1 MLSNIRNKS
10 KGWIAYLIIG
20 LITIPFALFGIQSYI
35 GSSSNSIIAS
45 VDGEEILLTT
55 YYTKLNLEQR
65 NLQQQYGSNYS
76 TEIDTALRQMLIEG
90 MIQEKLLEHYANSLE
105 LVTLDEEV
113 RAFILS
119 NELFQV
125 GGVFSEER
133 YNQLLRL
140 NSYTPLSYEE
150 SQGKLMKQEQLKL
163 NLVHS
168 AFLTSQQVEKLKTLA
183 GQQRYASF
191 IVISTEKYKDQVSV
205 TQDQVIEYF
214 DTNQSSFVEPPK
226 IKVNYIELSLE
237 DIQEQEVAD
246 EETLRGL
253 YEDDKELF
261 TNLEQRSA
269 QHILVE
275 EKGLAESL
283 LVEIQQGADFSELA
297 RIHSI
302 DASTK
307 DSGGDL
313 GYFERDIMVP
323 EFDKVVFEMGIGELS
338 EVVETDYGFHIIKL
352 TEVQPEN
359 IKSFEESREQ
369 LVSLHQKKAAQQKL
383 YSLQEELGNLA
394 YEDPID
400 LVAEQLDLEL
410 ETSDYFSRNSTEYEE
425 QFVAAAYSDLV
436 LNEGEN
442 SDVIELGQ
450 DRFVVLNLAEQI
462 PERQKTLDEVQTQI
476 TDILKTIEA
485 KKIIDD
491 LAANISSSLS
501 NSENAK
507 AEALIAENELEW
519 SEPNWISRN
528 SELPLNMTSMIF
540 KMTKPITGESGYSS
554 NSLNENISIVIDLK
568 DVRVSEEI
576 VDESSIADGY
586 LNEQLNELFI
596 NLIKELKDSAEIKV
610 YSELL

>member
-1 MLSNIRNKS
+1 MLGKIRNKS
-10 KGWIAYLIIG
+10 KGWIAYLIVG

-45 VDGEEILLTT
+45 VDGEEIALAT
-55 YYTKLNLEQR
+55 YYKRLNLEQR
-65 NLQQQYGSNYS
+65 NLQQQLGSNYS
-76 TEIDTALRQMLIEG
+76 SEVDATLRQMMIDG
-90 MIQEKLLEHYANSLE
+90 MIQEKLLENYANSLK

-113 RAFILS
+113 RAIILS
-119 NELFQV
+119 NELFQMD
-125 GGVFSEER
+125 GVFSEER
-133 YNQLLRL
+133 YSQLLRL
-140 NSYTPLSYEE
+140 NNYTPLSYEQ
-150 SQGKLMKQEQLKL
+150 SQLELMKQDQIKR
-163 NLVHS
+163 NLTHS
-168 AFLTSQQVEKLKTLA
+168 AFLTSQQIERFKALA

-191 IVISTEKYKDQVSV
+191 IVLSTEIYQDQVSV
-205 TQDQVIEYF
+205 TQEQVIEYF
-214 DTNQSSFVEPPK
+214 DTNQSSFVELPK
-226 IKVNYIELSLE
+226 IKVNYVELSLD
-237 DIQEQEVAD
+237 DIEEQEVAD
-246 EETLRGL
+246 DETLRSL
-253 YEDDKELF
+253 YDEDKELF
-261 TNLEQRSA
+261 TNPEQRSA

-275 EKGLAESL
+275 ERELAESL
-283 LVEIQQGADFSELA
+283 LEEIQQGADFSELA

-302 DASTK
+302 DTSTK

-338 EVVETDYGFHIIKL
+338 KVVETDFGFHIIKL
-352 TEVQPEN
+352 TEIQPEN

-394 YEDPID
+394 YEDPLD
-400 LVAEQLDLEL
+400 FVAEQLDLEL
-410 ETSDYFSRNSTEYEE
+410 KTSDYFSRTSEEYEE
-425 QFVAAAYSDLV
+425 QFVATAYSDLV

-442 SDVIELGQ
+442 SDVIELDQG
-450 DRFVVLNLAEQI
+450 RFIVMNLADQM

-476 TDILKTIEA
+476 ADILKRIEA

-491 LAANISSSLS
+491 LAANISSSFS
-501 NSENAK
+501 NGDNTK
-507 AEALIAENELEW
+507 AEALIAENEIEW

-540 KMTKPITGESGYSS
+540 KMTKPITGESAYSS
-554 NSLNENISIVIDLK
+554 NSLNENFSIVIDLK
-568 DVRVSEEI
+568 DVKVSEEI
-576 VDESSIADGY
+576 VDESISDGY
-586 LNEQLNELFI
+586 LNEELNELFI

>member
-20 LITIPFALFGIQSYI
+20 LITIPFALFGIQSYL
-35 GSSSNSIIAS
+35 GGSSNSIIAS

-76 TEIDTALRQMLIEG
+76 AEIDTALRQMLIDG
-90 MIQEKLLEHYANSLE
+90 MIQEKLLDNYANSLE

-113 RAFILS
+113 RAFILAI
-119 NELFQV
+119 ELFQV
-125 GGVFSEER
+125 EGVFSEER

-150 SQGKLMKQEQLKL
+150 SQAKLMKQEQLKR

-168 AFLTSQQVEKLKTLA
+168 AFLTSQQVEKIKALA

-191 IVISTEKYKDQVSV
+191 IVLSTEKYMDQVSV

-214 DTNQSSFVEPPK
+214 DTNQSSFVELPK
-226 IKVNYIELSLE
+226 IKVNYIELSLD
-237 DIQEQEVAD
+237 DIKEQEAAD
-246 EETLRGL
+246 EETLRSF
-253 YEDDKELF
+253 YDDNKEIF
-261 TNLEQRSA
+261 TNPEQRSA

-275 EKGLAESL
+275 ERELAESL
-283 LVEIQQGADFSELA
+283 LEEIQQGADFSELA

-323 EFDKVVFEMGIGELS
+323 EFDKVVFEMDIGELS
-338 EVVETDYGFHIIKL
+338 KVVETDYGFHIIKL
-352 TEVQPEN
+352 TEVQLEN

-369 LVSLHQKKAAQQKL
+369 LASLHQKKAAQKKL

-394 YEDPID
+394 YEDPLD

-410 ETSDYFSRNSTEYEE
+410 KASDYFSRTSEEYEE
-425 QFVAAAYSDLV
+425 QFVSAAYSDLV

-476 TDILKTIEA
+476 TDILKTMEA

-491 LAANISSSLS
+491 LAANISSALS
-501 NSENAK
+501 DGENTK

-519 SEPNWISRN
+519 SESNWISRN
-528 SELPLNMTSMIF
+528 SGLPLNMTSMIF
-540 KMTKPITGESGYSS
+540 KMAKPSTGESVYSS
-554 NSLNENISIVIDLK
+554 NSLNENISIVFDLK

-576 VDESSIADGY
+576 VDERITDGY

-596 NLIKELKDSAEIKV
+596 NLIKELKEAAEIKV

>member
-1 MLSNIRNKS
+1 MLGKIRNKS
-10 KGWIAYLIIG
+10 KGWIAYLIVG

-45 VDGEEILLTT
+45 VDGEEIALAT
-55 YYTKLNLEQR
+55 YYKRLNLEQR
-65 NLQQQYGSNYS
+65 NLQQQLGSNYS
-76 TEIDTALRQMLIEG
+76 SEVDATLRQMMIDG
-90 MIQEKLLEHYANSLE
+90 MIQEKLLENYANSLK

-113 RAFILS
+113 RAIILS

-125 GGVFSEER
+125 DGVFSEER
-133 YNQLLRL
+133 YSQLLRL
-140 NSYTPLSYEE
+140 NNYTPLSYEQ
-150 SQGKLMKQEQLKL
+150 SQVELMKQDQIKR
-163 NLVHS
+163 NLTHS
-168 AFLTSQQVEKLKTLA
+168 AFLTSQQIERFKALA

-191 IVISTEKYKDQVSV
+191 IVLSTEKYQDQISV
-205 TQDQVIEYF
+205 TQEQVIEYF
-214 DTNQSSFVEPPK
+214 DTNQSSFVELPK
-226 IKVNYIELSLE
+226 IKVNYVELSLD
-237 DIQEQEVAD
+237 DIEEQEVAD
-246 EETLRGL
+246 DETLRSL
-253 YEDDKELF
+253 YDEDKELF
-261 TNLEQRSA
+261 TNPEQRSA

-275 EKGLAESL
+275 ERELAESL
-283 LVEIQQGADFSELA
+283 LEEIQQGADFSELA

-302 DASTK
+302 DTSTK

-338 EVVETDYGFHIIKL
+338 KVVETDFGFHIIKL
-352 TEVQPEN
+352 TEIQPEN

-394 YEDPID
+394 YEDPLD
-400 LVAEQLDLEL
+400 FVAEQLDLEL
-410 ETSDYFSRNSTEYEE
+410 KTSDYFSRTSEEYEE
-425 QFVAAAYSDLV
+425 QFVATAYSDLV

-442 SDVIELGQ
+442 SDVIELDQG
-450 DRFVVLNLAEQI
+450 RFIVMNLADQI

-476 TDILKTIEA
+476 ADILKTIEA

-501 NSENAK
+501 NSDNNK

-540 KMTKPITGESGYSS
+540 KMTKPITGESVYSS
-554 NSLNENISIVIDLK
+554 NSLNENFSIVIDLK

-576 VDESSIADGY
+576 VDESISDGY
-586 LNEQLNELFI
+586 LNEELNELFI

>member
-35 GSSSNSIIAS
+35 GGSSNSIIAS

-76 TEIDTALRQMLIEG
+76 AEIDTALRQMLIDG
-90 MIQEKLLEHYANSLE
+90 MIQEKLLDNYANSLE

-113 RAFILS
+113 RAFILA

-125 GGVFSEER
+125 EGVFSEER

-150 SQGKLMKQEQLKL
+150 SQAKLMKQEQLKR

-168 AFLTSQQVEKLKTLA
+168 AFLTSQQVEKIKALA

-191 IVISTEKYKDQVSV
+191 IVLSTEKYMDQVSV

-214 DTNQSSFVEPPK
+214 DTNQSSFVELPK
-226 IKVNYIELSLE
+226 IKVNYIELSLD
-237 DIQEQEVAD
+237 DIKEQEVAD
-246 EETLRGL
+246 EETLRSL
-253 YEDDKELF
+253 YDDDKEIF
-261 TNLEQRSA
+261 TNPEQRSA

-275 EKGLAESL
+275 ERELAESL
-283 LVEIQQGADFSELA
+283 LEEIQQGADFSELA

-302 DASTK
+302 DTSTK

-323 EFDKVVFEMGIGELS
+323 EFDKVVFEMDIGELS

-369 LVSLHQKKAAQQKL
+369 LASLHQKKAAQKKL

-394 YEDPID
+394 YEDPLD
-400 LVAEQLDLEL
+400 LVAEHLDLEL
-410 ETSDYFSRNSTEYEE
+410 EASDYFSRTSEEYEE
-425 QFVAAAYSDLV
+425 QFVSAAYSDLV

-476 TDILKTIEA
+476 TDILKTMEA

-491 LAANISSSLS
+491 LAANISSALS
-501 NSENAK
+501 NSENTK

-519 SEPNWISRN
+519 SEPNWISR
-528 SELPLNMTSMIF
+528 SSGLPLNMTSMIF
-540 KMTKPITGESGYSS
+540 KMAKPSTGESVYSS
-554 NSLNENISIVIDLK
+554 NSLNENISIVFDLK

-576 VDESSIADGY
+576 VDERITDGY

-596 NLIKELKDSAEIKV
+596 NLIKELKESAEIKV

>member
-1 MLSNIRNKS
+1 MLSRIRNKS

-35 GSSSNSIIAS
+35 GGSSNSIIAS

-55 YYTKLNLEQR
+55 YYQELNLQQR
-65 NLQQQYGSNYS
+65 NLQQQLGSNYS
-76 TEIDTALRQMLIEG
+76 SEIDTALRQTLLDS
-90 MIQEKLLEHYANSLE
+90 MIQEKLLENYANSLE

-119 NELFQV
+119 NEVFQV
-125 GGVFSEER
+125 EGIFSEER

-140 NSYTPLSYEE
+140 NNYNHLSYEE
-150 SQGKLMKQEQLKL
+150 SQAKLMKQEQLKR

-168 AFLTSQQVEKLKTLA
+168 AFLTSQQVEKIKALA

-191 IVISTEKYKDQVSV
+191 IVLSTEKYMDQVSV

-214 DTNQSSFVEPPK
+214 DTNQSSFVELPK
-226 IKVNYIELSLE
+226 IKVNYIELSLD
-237 DIQEQEVAD
+237 DIKEQEVAD
-246 EETLRGL
+246 EETLRSL
-253 YEDDKELF
+253 YDDDKEIF
-261 TNLEQRSA
+261 TKPEQRSA
-269 QHILVE
+269 KHILVE
-275 EKGLAESL
+275 ERELAESL
-283 LVEIQQGADFSELA
+283 LEEIQQGADFSELA

-369 LVSLHQKKAAQQKL
+369 LVSLHRKKAAQQKL

-410 ETSDYFSRNSTEYEE
+410 ETSDYFSRTSTEYEE
-425 QFVAAAYSDLV
+425 QFIAAAYSDLV

-442 SDVIELGQ
+442 SDVIELDQ

-476 TDILKTIEA
+476 TDTLKTIEA
-485 KKIIDD
+485 KKIIDN

-540 KMTKPITGESGYSS
+540 KMAKPNAGESGYSS

>member
-1 MLSNIRNKS
+1 MLGKIRNKS
-10 KGWIAYLIIG
+10 KGWIAYLIVG

-35 GSSSNSIIAS
+35 GSSSDSIIAS
-45 VDGEEILLTT
+45 VDGEEIALAT
-55 YYTKLNLEQR
+55 YYKRLNLEQR
-65 NLQQQYGSNYS
+65 NLQQQLGSNYS
-76 TEIDTALRQMLIEG
+76 SEVDATLRQMMIDG
-90 MIQEKLLEHYANSLE
+90 MIQEKLLENYANSLK

-113 RAFILS
+113 RAIILS

-125 GGVFSEER
+125 DGVFSEER
-133 YNQLLRL
+133 YSQLLRL
-140 NSYTPLSYEE
+140 NNYTPLSYEQ
-150 SQGKLMKQEQLKL
+150 SQVELMKQDQIKR
-163 NLVHS
+163 NLTHS
-168 AFLTSQQVEKLKTLA
+168 AFLTSQQIERFKALA

-191 IVISTEKYKDQVSV
+191 IVLSTEKYQDQISV
-205 TQDQVIEYF
+205 TQEQVIEYF
-214 DTNQSSFVEPPK
+214 DTNQSSFVELPK
-226 IKVNYIELSLE
+226 IKVNYVELSLD
-237 DIQEQEVAD
+237 DIEEQEVAD
-246 EETLRGL
+246 DETLRSL
-253 YEDDKELF
+253 YDEDKELF
-261 TNLEQRSA
+261 TNPEQRSA

-275 EKGLAESL
+275 ERELAESL
-283 LVEIQQGADFSELA
+283 LEEIQQGADFSELA

-302 DASTK
+302 DTSTK

-323 EFDKVVFEMGIGELS
+323 EFDKVVFKMGIGELS
-338 EVVETDYGFHIIKL
+338 KVVETDFGFHIIKL
-352 TEVQPEN
+352 TEIQPEN

-394 YEDPID
+394 YEDPLD
-400 LVAEQLDLEL
+400 FVAEQLDLEL
-410 ETSDYFSRNSTEYEE
+410 KTSDYFSRTSEEYEE
-425 QFVAAAYSDLV
+425 QFVATAYSDLV

-442 SDVIELGQ
+442 SDVIELAQ
-450 DRFVVLNLAEQI
+450 DRFIVMNLADQI

-501 NSENAK
+501 NSDNNK

-540 KMTKPITGESGYSS
+540 KMTKPITGESVYSS
-554 NSLNENISIVIDLK
+554 NSLNENFSIVIDLK

-576 VDESSIADGY
+576 VDESISDGY
-586 LNEQLNELFI
+586 LNEELNELFI
-596 NLIKELKDSAEIKV
+596 NLIKELKNSAEIKV

>member
-1 MLSNIRNKS
+1 MLSKIRNKS

-20 LITIPFALFGIQSYI
+20 LITIPFAFFGIQQYI
-35 GSSSNSIIAS
+35 GNSSNSIIAS

-55 YYTKLNLEQR
+55 YYKRLNLEQR
-65 NLQQQYGSNYS
+65 NLQQQFGSNYS
-76 TEIDTALRQMLIEG
+76 SEVDASLRQMLIDG
-90 MIQEKLLEHYANSLE
+90 MIQEKLLENYADSIE

-113 RAFILS
+113 RALIQS

-125 GGVFSEER
+125 EGVFSEER

-140 NSYTPLSYEE
+140 NNHTPLSYEIA
-150 SQGKLMKQEQLKL
+150 QAGLMKQDQLKR

-168 AFLTSQQVEKLKTLA
+168 AFLTSQQIKKLKALA

-191 IVISTEKYKDQVSV
+191 IVLNTEKYKDQMSV
-205 TQDQVIEYF
+205 TQDQVTEYF

-226 IKVNYIELSLE
+226 IKVKYVELSLD
-237 DIQEQEVAD
+237 DIEEQEESD
-246 EETLRGL
+246 KETLRNL
-253 YEDDKELF
+253 YDEDKELF
-261 TNLEQRSA
+261 TNPEQRSA
-269 QHILVE
+269 QHILVDAKE
-275 EKGLAESL
+275 LAESL
-283 LVEIQQGADFSELA
+283 LEEIQQGADFSELA

-302 DASTK
+302 DTSTK
-307 DSGGDL
+307 DSGGNL

-323 EFDKVVFEMGIGELS
+323 EFDKAVFEMSVGELS
-338 EVVETDYGFHIIKL
+338 EVVETDYGYHIIRL
-352 TEVQPEN
+352 TEIQPEN

-369 LVSLHQKKAAQQKL
+369 LASLHQKKAAQQKL

-394 YEDPID
+394 YEDPLD

-410 ETSDYFSRNSTEYEE
+410 ETSEYFSRTSKEYEDK
-425 QFVAAAYSDLV
+425 FVVAAYSDLV

-450 DRFVVLNLAEQI
+450 DRFVVLNLADQI
-462 PERQKTLDEVQTQI
+462 PERQKTLDEVKIQI
-476 TDILKTIEA
+476 TDILKTIGA
-485 KKIIDD
+485 KKLIDD
-491 LAANISSSLS
+491 LATKISASLS
-501 NSENAK
+501 NGENSK
-507 AEALIAENELEW
+507 TEALIAENELEW

-540 KMTKPITGESGYSS
+540 KMTKPSPGESAYSS
-554 NSLNENISIVIDLK
+554 NSLNDNITIVIGLK

-576 VDESSIADGY
+576 VDESIADGY
-586 LNEQLNELFI
+586 LNEELNELFI

>member
-1 MLSNIRNKS
+1 MLSSIRNKS

-20 LITIPFALFGIQSYI
+20 LITIPFALFGIQSYL
-35 GSSSNSIIAS
+35 GGSSNSIIAS

-55 YYTKLNLEQR
+55 YYRKLNLEQR

-76 TEIDTALRQMLIEG
+76 AEIDTALRQMLIEG
-90 MIQEKLLEHYANSLE
+90 MIQEKLLDNYANSLE

-113 RAFILS
+113 RAFILA

-125 GGVFSEER
+125 EGIFSEER

-150 SQGKLMKQEQLKL
+150 SQAKLMKQEQLKR

-168 AFLTSQQVEKLKTLA
+168 AFLTSQQVEKIKALA
-183 GQQRYASF
+183 GQQRYTSF
-191 IVISTEKYKDQVSV
+191 IVLSTEKYMDQVSV
-205 TQDQVIEYF
+205 TQNQVIEYF
-214 DTNQSSFVEPPK
+214 DTNQSSFVELPK
-226 IKVNYIELSLE
+226 IKVNYIELSLD
-237 DIQEQEVAD
+237 DIKEQEVAD
-246 EETLRGL
+246 EETLRSL
-253 YEDDKELF
+253 YDDDKEIF
-261 TNLEQRSA
+261 TNPEQRSA

-275 EKGLAESL
+275 ERELAESL
-283 LVEIQQGADFSELA
+283 LEEIQQGADFSELA

-302 DASTK
+302 DTSTK

-323 EFDKVVFEMGIGELS
+323 EFDKVVFEMDIGELS
-338 EVVETDYGFHIIKL
+338 KVVETDYGFHIIKL
-352 TEVQPEN
+352 TEVQLEN

-369 LVSLHQKKAAQQKL
+369 LASLHQKKAAQKKL

-394 YEDPID
+394 YEDPLD
-400 LVAEQLDLEL
+400 LVAEHLDLEL
-410 ETSDYFSRNSTEYEE
+410 EASDYFSRTSEEYEE
-425 QFVAAAYSDLV
+425 QFVSAAYSDLV

-491 LAANISSSLS
+491 LAADISSALS
-501 NSENAK
+501 NSENTK

-519 SEPNWISRN
+519 SEPNWISR
-528 SELPLNMTSMIF
+528 SSGLPLNMTSMIF
-540 KMTKPITGESGYSS
+540 KMAKPSTGESVYSS
-554 NSLNENISIVIDLK
+554 NSLNENISIVFDLK

-576 VDESSIADGY
+576 VDERITDGY

-596 NLIKELKDSAEIKV
+596 NLIKELKESAEIKV

>member
-1 MLSNIRNKS
+1 MLGKIRNKS
-10 KGWIAYLIIG
+10 KGWIAYLIVG

-45 VDGEEILLTT
+45 VDGEEIALAT
-55 YYTKLNLEQR
+55 YYKRLNLEQR
-65 NLQQQYGSNYS
+65 NLQQQLGSNYS
-76 TEIDTALRQMLIEG
+76 SEVDATLRQMMIDG
-90 MIQEKLLEHYANSLE
+90 MIQEKLLENYANSLK

-113 RAFILS
+113 RAIIQS

-125 GGVFSEER
+125 DGVFSEER
-133 YNQLLRL
+133 YSQLLRL
-140 NSYTPLSYEE
+140 NNYTPLSYEQ
-150 SQGKLMKQEQLKL
+150 SQVELMKQDQIKR
-163 NLVHS
+163 NLTHS
-168 AFLTSQQVEKLKTLA
+168 AFLTSQQIERFKALA

-191 IVISTEKYKDQVSV
+191 IVLSTEKYQDQISV
-205 TQDQVIEYF
+205 TQEQVIEYF
-214 DTNQSSFVEPPK
+214 DTNQSSFVELPK
-226 IKVNYIELSLE
+226 IKVNYVELSLD
-237 DIQEQEVAD
+237 DIEEQEAAD
-246 EETLRGL
+246 YETLRSL
-253 YEDDKELF
+253 YDEDKELF
-261 TNLEQRSA
+261 TNPEQRSA

-275 EKGLAESL
+275 ERELAESL

-302 DASTK
+302 DTSTK

-323 EFDKVVFEMGIGELS
+323 EFDKVVFKMGIGELS
-338 EVVETDYGFHIIKL
+338 KVVETDFGFHIIKL
-352 TEVQPEN
+352 TEIQPEN

-394 YEDPID
+394 YEDPLD
-400 LVAEQLDLEL
+400 FVAEQLDLDL
-410 ETSDYFSRNSTEYEE
+410 ETSDYFSRTSEEYEE
-425 QFVAAAYSDLV
+425 QFVATAYSDLV

-442 SDVIELGQ
+442 SDVIELDQG
-450 DRFVVLNLAEQI
+450 RFIVMNLADQI

-476 TDILKTIEA
+476 ADILKTIEA

-491 LAANISSSLS
+491 LADNISSSLS
-501 NSENAK
+501 NSDNNK

-540 KMTKPITGESGYSS
+540 KMTKPITGESVYSS
-554 NSLNENISIVIDLK
+554 NSLNENFSIVIDLK

-576 VDESSIADGY
+576 VDESISDGY
-586 LNEQLNELFI
+586 LNEELNELFI

>member
-1 MLSNIRNKS
+1 MLGKIRNKS
-10 KGWIAYLIIG
+10 KGWIAYLIVG

-45 VDGEEILLTT
+45 VDGEEIALAT
-55 YYTKLNLEQR
+55 YYKRLNLEQR
-65 NLQQQYGSNYS
+65 NLQQQLGSNYS
-76 TEIDTALRQMLIEG
+76 SEVDATLRQMMIDG
-90 MIQEKLLEHYANSLE
+90 MIQEKLLENYANSLK

-113 RAFILS
+113 RAIILS
-119 NELFQV
+119 NELFQMD
-125 GGVFSEER
+125 GVFSEER
-133 YNQLLRL
+133 YSQLLRL
-140 NSYTPLSYEE
+140 NNYTPLSYEQ
-150 SQGKLMKQEQLKL
+150 SQLELMKQDQIKR
-163 NLVHS
+163 NLTHS
-168 AFLTSQQVEKLKTLA
+168 AFLTSQQIERFKALA

-191 IVISTEKYKDQVSV
+191 IVLSTEKYQDQISV
-205 TQDQVIEYF
+205 TQEQVIEYF
-214 DTNQSSFVEPPK
+214 DTNQSSFVELPK
-226 IKVNYIELSLE
+226 IKVNYVELSLD
-237 DIQEQEVAD
+237 DIEEQEAAD
-246 EETLRGL
+246 DETLRSL
-253 YEDDKELF
+253 YDEDKELF
-261 TNLEQRSA
+261 TNPEQRSA

-275 EKGLAESL
+275 ERELAESL
-283 LVEIQQGADFSELA
+283 LEEIQQGADFSELA

-302 DASTK
+302 DTSTK

-323 EFDKVVFEMGIGELS
+323 EFDKVVFKMGIGELS
-338 EVVETDYGFHIIKL
+338 KVVETDFGFHIIKL
-352 TEVQPEN
+352 TEIQPEN

-394 YEDPID
+394 YEDPLD
-400 LVAEQLDLEL
+400 FVAEQLDLEL
-410 ETSDYFSRNSTEYEE
+410 KTSDYFSRTSEEYEE
-425 QFVAAAYSDLV
+425 QFVATAYSDLV

-442 SDVIELGQ
+442 SDVIELDQG
-450 DRFVVLNLAEQI
+450 RFIVMNLADQI

-476 TDILKTIEA
+476 ADILKTIEA

-501 NSENAK
+501 NSDNNK

-540 KMTKPITGESGYSS
+540 KMTKPITGESVYSS
-554 NSLNENISIVIDLK
+554 NSLNENFSIVIDLK

-576 VDESSIADGY
+576 VDESISDGY
-586 LNEQLNELFI
+586 LNEELNELFI

>member
-1 MLSNIRNKS
+1 M
-10 KGWIAYLIIG
+10 
-20 LITIPFALFGIQSYI
+20 
-35 GSSSNSIIAS
+35 
-45 VDGEEILLTT
+45 
-55 YYTKLNLEQR
+55 
-65 NLQQQYGSNYS
+65 
-76 TEIDTALRQMLIEG
+76 IDG
-90 MIQEKLLEHYANSLE
+90 MIQEKLLENYANSLK

-113 RAFILS
+113 RAIIQS

-125 GGVFSEER
+125 DGVFSEER
-133 YNQLLRL
+133 YSQLLRL
-140 NSYTPLSYEE
+140 NNYTPLSYEQ
-150 SQGKLMKQEQLKL
+150 SQVELMKQDQIKR
-163 NLVHS
+163 NLTHS
-168 AFLTSQQVEKLKTLA
+168 AFLTSQQIERFKALA

-191 IVISTEKYKDQVSV
+191 IVLSTEKYQDQISV
-205 TQDQVIEYF
+205 TQEQVIEYF
-214 DTNQSSFVEPPK
+214 DTNQSSFVELPK
-226 IKVNYIELSLE
+226 IKVNYVELSLD
-237 DIQEQEVAD
+237 DIEEQEAAD
-246 EETLRGL
+246 YETLRSL
-253 YEDDKELF
+253 YDEDKELF
-261 TNLEQRSA
+261 TNPEQRSA

-275 EKGLAESL
+275 ERELAESL

-302 DASTK
+302 DTSTK

-323 EFDKVVFEMGIGELS
+323 EFDKVVFKMGIGELS
-338 EVVETDYGFHIIKL
+338 KVVETDFGFHIIKL
-352 TEVQPEN
+352 TEIQPEN

-394 YEDPID
+394 YEDPLD
-400 LVAEQLDLEL
+400 FVAEQLDLEL
-410 ETSDYFSRNSTEYEE
+410 KTSDYFSRTSEEYEE
-425 QFVAAAYSDLV
+425 QFVATAYSDLV

-442 SDVIELGQ
+442 SDVIELDQG
-450 DRFVVLNLAEQI
+450 RFIVMNLADQI

-476 TDILKTIEA
+476 ADILKTIEA

-491 LAANISSSLS
+491 LADNISSSLS
-501 NSENAK
+501 NSDNNK

-540 KMTKPITGESGYSS
+540 KMTKPITGESVYSS
-554 NSLNENISIVIDLK
+554 NSLNENFSIVIDLK

-576 VDESSIADGY
+576 VDESISDGY
-586 LNEQLNELFI
+586 LNEELNELFI

>member
-1 MLSNIRNKS
+1 MLGKIRNKS
-10 KGWIAYLIIG
+10 KGWIAYLIVG

-45 VDGEEILLTT
+45 VDGEEIALAT
-55 YYTKLNLEQR
+55 YYKRLNLEQR
-65 NLQQQYGSNYS
+65 NLQQQLGSNYS
-76 TEIDTALRQMLIEG
+76 SEVDATLRQMMIDG
-90 MIQEKLLEHYANSLE
+90 MIQEKLLENYANSLK

-113 RAFILS
+113 RAIILS

-125 GGVFSEER
+125 DGVFSEER
-133 YNQLLRL
+133 YSQLLRL
-140 NSYTPLSYEE
+140 NNYTPLSYEQ
-150 SQGKLMKQEQLKL
+150 SQVELMKQDQIKR
-163 NLVHS
+163 NLTHS
-168 AFLTSQQVEKLKTLA
+168 AFLTSQQIERFKALA

-191 IVISTEKYKDQVSV
+191 IVLSTEKYQDQISV
-205 TQDQVIEYF
+205 TQEQVIEYF
-214 DTNQSSFVEPPK
+214 DTNQSSFVELPK
-226 IKVNYIELSLE
+226 IKVNYVELSLD
-237 DIQEQEVAD
+237 DIEEQEVAD
-246 EETLRGL
+246 DETLRSL
-253 YEDDKELF
+253 YDEDKELF
-261 TNLEQRSA
+261 TNPEQRSA

-275 EKGLAESL
+275 ERELAESL
-283 LVEIQQGADFSELA
+283 LEEIQQGADFSELA

-302 DASTK
+302 DTSTK

-323 EFDKVVFEMGIGELS
+323 EFDKVVFKMGIGELS
-338 EVVETDYGFHIIKL
+338 KVVETDFGFHIIKL
-352 TEVQPEN
+352 TEIQPEN

-394 YEDPID
+394 YEDPLD
-400 LVAEQLDLEL
+400 FVAEQLDLEL
-410 ETSDYFSRNSTEYEE
+410 ETSDYFSRTSEEYEE
-425 QFVAAAYSDLV
+425 QFVATAYSDLV

-442 SDVIELGQ
+442 SDVIELDQG
-450 DRFVVLNLAEQI
+450 RFIVMNLADQI

-476 TDILKTIEA
+476 ADILKTIEA

-501 NSENAK
+501 NSDNNK

-540 KMTKPITGESGYSS
+540 KMTKPITGESVYSS
-554 NSLNENISIVIDLK
+554 NSLNENFSIVIDLK
-568 DVRVSEEI
+568 DVKVSEEI
-576 VDESSIADGY
+576 VDESISDGY
-586 LNEQLNELFI
+586 LNEELNELFI

>member
-1 MLSNIRNKS
+1 MLGKIRNKS
-10 KGWIAYLIIG
+10 KGWIAYLIVG

-45 VDGEEILLTT
+45 VDGEEIALAT
-55 YYTKLNLEQR
+55 YYKRLNLEQR
-65 NLQQQYGSNYS
+65 NLQQQLGSNYS
-76 TEIDTALRQMLIEG
+76 SEVDATLRQMMIDG
-90 MIQEKLLEHYANSLE
+90 MIQEKLLENYANSLK

-113 RAFILS
+113 RAIIQS

-125 GGVFSEER
+125 DGVFSEER
-133 YNQLLRL
+133 YSQLLRL
-140 NSYTPLSYEE
+140 NNYTPLSYEQ
-150 SQGKLMKQEQLKL
+150 SQVELMKQDQIKR
-163 NLVHS
+163 NLTHS
-168 AFLTSQQVEKLKTLA
+168 AFLTSQQIERFKALA

-191 IVISTEKYKDQVSV
+191 IVLSTEKYQDQISV
-205 TQDQVIEYF
+205 TQEQVIEYF
-214 DTNQSSFVEPPK
+214 DTNQSSFVELPK
-226 IKVNYIELSLE
+226 IKVNYVELSLD
-237 DIQEQEVAD
+237 DIEEQEAAD
-246 EETLRGL
+246 YETLRSL
-253 YEDDKELF
+253 YDEDKELF
-261 TNLEQRSA
+261 TNPEQRSA

-275 EKGLAESL
+275 ERELAESL
-283 LVEIQQGADFSELA
+283 LEEIQQGADFSELA

-302 DASTK
+302 DTSTK

-323 EFDKVVFEMGIGELS
+323 EFDKVVFKMGIGELS
-338 EVVETDYGFHIIKL
+338 KVVETDFGFHIIKL
-352 TEVQPEN
+352 TEIQPEN

-394 YEDPID
+394 YEDPLD
-400 LVAEQLDLEL
+400 FVAEQLDLDL
-410 ETSDYFSRNSTEYEE
+410 KASDYFSRTSEEYEE
-425 QFVAAAYSDLV
+425 QFVATAYSDLV

-442 SDVIELGQ
+442 SDVIELDQG
-450 DRFVVLNLAEQI
+450 RFIVMNLADQI

-476 TDILKTIEA
+476 ADILKTIEA

-501 NSENAK
+501 NSDNNK

-540 KMTKPITGESGYSS
+540 KMTKPITGESVYSS
-554 NSLNENISIVIDLK
+554 NSLNENFSIVIDLK

-576 VDESSIADGY
+576 VDESISDGY
-586 LNEQLNELFI
+586 LNEELNELFI
-596 NLIKELKDSAEIKV
+596 NLIKELKNSAEIKV

>member
-1 MLSNIRNKS
+1 MLGKIRNKS
-10 KGWIAYLIIG
+10 KGWIAYLIVG

-45 VDGEEILLTT
+45 VDGEEIALAT
-55 YYTKLNLEQR
+55 YYKRLNLEQR
-65 NLQQQYGSNYS
+65 NLQQQLGSNYS
-76 TEIDTALRQMLIEG
+76 SEVDATLRQMMIDG
-90 MIQEKLLEHYANSLE
+90 MIQEKLLENYANSLK

-113 RAFILS
+113 RAIIQS

-125 GGVFSEER
+125 DGVFSEER
-133 YNQLLRL
+133 YSQLLRL
-140 NSYTPLSYEE
+140 NNYTPLSYEQ
-150 SQGKLMKQEQLKL
+150 SQVELMKQDQIKR
-163 NLVHS
+163 NLTHS
-168 AFLTSQQVEKLKTLA
+168 AFLTSQQIERFKALA

-191 IVISTEKYKDQVSV
+191 IVLSTEKYQDQISV
-205 TQDQVIEYF
+205 TQEQVIEYF
-214 DTNQSSFVEPPK
+214 DTNQSSFVELPK
-226 IKVNYIELSLE
+226 IKVNYVELSLD
-237 DIQEQEVAD
+237 DIEEQEAAD
-246 EETLRGL
+246 DETLRSL
-253 YEDDKELF
+253 YDEDKELF
-261 TNLEQRSA
+261 TNPEQRSA

-275 EKGLAESL
+275 ERELAESL

-302 DASTK
+302 DTSTK

-323 EFDKVVFEMGIGELS
+323 EFDKVVFKMGIGELS
-338 EVVETDYGFHIIKL
+338 KVVETDFGFHIIKL
-352 TEVQPEN
+352 TEIQLEN

-394 YEDPID
+394 YEDPLD
-400 LVAEQLDLEL
+400 FVAEQLDLEL
-410 ETSDYFSRNSTEYEE
+410 KTSDYFSRTSEEYEE
-425 QFVAAAYSDLV
+425 QFVATAYSDLV

-442 SDVIELGQ
+442 SDVIELDQ
-450 DRFVVLNLAEQI
+450 SRFIVMNLADQI

-476 TDILKTIEA
+476 ADILKTIEA

-501 NSENAK
+501 NSDNNK

-540 KMTKPITGESGYSS
+540 KMTKPITGESVYSS
-554 NSLNENISIVIDLK
+554 NSLNENFSIVIDLK

-576 VDESSIADGY
+576 VDESISDGY
-586 LNEQLNELFI
+586 LNEELNELFI

>member
-1 MLSNIRNKS
+1 MLSKIRNKS

-20 LITIPFALFGIQSYI
+20 LITIPFAFFGIQQYI
-35 GSSSNSIIAS
+35 GNSSNSIIAS

-55 YYTKLNLEQR
+55 YYKRLNLEQR
-65 NLQQQYGSNYS
+65 NLQQQFGSNYS
-76 TEIDTALRQMLIEG
+76 SEVDASLRQMLIDG
-90 MIQEKLLEHYANSLE
+90 MIQEKLLENYADSIE

-113 RAFILS
+113 RALIQS

-125 GGVFSEER
+125 EGVFSEER

-140 NSYTPLSYEE
+140 NNHTPLSYEIA
-150 SQGKLMKQEQLKL
+150 QAGLMKQDQLKR

-168 AFLTSQQVEKLKTLA
+168 AFLTSQQIKKLKALA

-191 IVISTEKYKDQVSV
+191 IVLNTEKYKDQMSV
-205 TQDQVIEYF
+205 TQDQVTEYF

-226 IKVNYIELSLE
+226 IKVKYVELSLD
-237 DIQEQEVAD
+237 DIEEQEESD
-246 EETLRGL
+246 KETLRNL
-253 YEDDKELF
+253 YDEDKELF
-261 TNLEQRSA
+261 TNPEQRSA
-269 QHILVE
+269 QHILVDAKE
-275 EKGLAESL
+275 LAESL
-283 LVEIQQGADFSELA
+283 LEEIQQGADFSELA

-302 DASTK
+302 DTSTK

-323 EFDKVVFEMGIGELS
+323 EFDKAVFEMSIGELS
-338 EVVETDYGFHIIKL
+338 EVVETDYGYHIIRL
-352 TEVQPEN
+352 TEIQPEN

-369 LVSLHQKKAAQQKL
+369 LASLHQKKAAQLKL

-394 YEDPID
+394 YEDPLD

-410 ETSDYFSRNSTEYEE
+410 ETSEYFSRTSKEYEDK
-425 QFVAAAYSDLV
+425 FVVAAYSDLV

-450 DRFVVLNLAEQI
+450 DRFVVLNLADQI
-462 PERQKTLDEVQTQI
+462 PERQKTLDEVKIQI
-476 TDILKTIEA
+476 TDILKTIGA
-485 KKIIDD
+485 KKLIDD
-491 LAANISSSLS
+491 LATKISASLS
-501 NSENAK
+501 NGENSK
-507 AEALIAENELEW
+507 TEALIAENELEW

-540 KMTKPITGESGYSS
+540 KMTKPSPGESAYSS
-554 NSLNENISIVIDLK
+554 NSLNDNITIVIGLK

-576 VDESSIADGY
+576 VDESIADGY
-586 LNEQLNELFI
+586 LNEELNELFI

>member
-1 MLSNIRNKS
+1 MLGKIRNKS
-10 KGWIAYLIIG
+10 KGWIAYLIVG

-45 VDGEEILLTT
+45 VDGEEIALAT
-55 YYTKLNLEQR
+55 YYKRLNLEQR
-65 NLQQQYGSNYS
+65 NLQQQLGSNYS
-76 TEIDTALRQMLIEG
+76 SEVDATLRQMMIDG
-90 MIQEKLLEHYANSLE
+90 MIQEKLLENYANSLK

-113 RAFILS
+113 RAIILS
-119 NELFQV
+119 NELFQMD
-125 GGVFSEER
+125 GVFSEER
-133 YNQLLRL
+133 YSQLLRL
-140 NSYTPLSYEE
+140 NNYTPLSYEQ
-150 SQGKLMKQEQLKL
+150 SQVELMKQDQIKR
-163 NLVHS
+163 NLTHS
-168 AFLTSQQVEKLKTLA
+168 AFLTSQQIERFKALA

-191 IVISTEKYKDQVSV
+191 IVLSTEKYQDQISV
-205 TQDQVIEYF
+205 TQEQVIEYF
-214 DTNQSSFVEPPK
+214 DTNQSSFVELPK
-226 IKVNYIELSLE
+226 IKVNYVELSLD
-237 DIQEQEVAD
+237 DIEEQEAAD
-246 EETLRGL
+246 YETLRSL
-253 YEDDKELF
+253 YDEDKELF
-261 TNLEQRSA
+261 TNPEQRSA

-275 EKGLAESL
+275 ERELAESL

-302 DASTK
+302 DTSTK

-323 EFDKVVFEMGIGELS
+323 EFDKVVFKMGIGELS
-338 EVVETDYGFHIIKL
+338 KVVETDFGFHIIKL
-352 TEVQPEN
+352 TEIQLEN

-369 LVSLHQKKAAQQKL
+369 LVLLHQKKAAQQKL

-394 YEDPID
+394 YEDPLD
-400 LVAEQLDLEL
+400 FVAEQLDLEL
-410 ETSDYFSRNSTEYEE
+410 KTSDYFSRTSEEYEE
-425 QFVAAAYSDLV
+425 QFVATAYSDLV

-442 SDVIELGQ
+442 SDVIELDQ
-450 DRFVVLNLAEQI
+450 SRFIVMNLADQI

-476 TDILKTIEA
+476 ADILKTIEA

-501 NSENAK
+501 NSDNNK

-540 KMTKPITGESGYSS
+540 KMTKPITGESVYSS
-554 NSLNENISIVIDLK
+554 NSLNENFSIVIDLK

-576 VDESSIADGY
+576 VDESISDGY
-586 LNEQLNELFI
+586 LNEELNELFI

>member
-1 MLSNIRNKS
+1 MLSIIRNKS
-10 KGWIAYLIIG
+10 KGWIAYLIVG
-20 LITIPFALFGIQSYI
+20 LITVPFALFGIQSYI
-35 GSSSNSIIAS
+35 GGSSNSIIAS

-55 YYTKLNLEQR
+55 YYKKLNLEQR

-76 TEIDTALRQMLIEG
+76 AEIDTALRQMLIDG
-90 MIQEKLLEHYANSLE
+90 MIQEKLLDNYANSLE

-113 RAFILS
+113 RAFILA

-125 GGVFSEER
+125 EGVFSEER

-150 SQGKLMKQEQLKL
+150 SQAKLMTQEQLKR

-168 AFLTSQQVEKLKTLA
+168 AFLTSQQVEKIKALA

-191 IVISTEKYKDQVSV
+191 IVLSTEKYMDQVSV

-214 DTNQSSFVEPPK
+214 DTNQSSFVELPK
-226 IKVNYIELSLE
+226 IKVNYIELSLD
-237 DIQEQEVAD
+237 DIKEQEVAD
-246 EETLRGL
+246 EETLRSL
-253 YEDDKELF
+253 YDDDKEIF
-261 TNLEQRSA
+261 TNPEQRSA

-275 EKGLAESL
+275 ERELAESL
-283 LVEIQQGADFSELA
+283 LEEIQQGADFSELA

-302 DASTK
+302 DTSTK

-323 EFDKVVFEMGIGELS
+323 EFDKVVFEMDIGELS
-338 EVVETDYGFHIIKL
+338 KVVETDYGFHIIKL
-352 TEVQPEN
+352 TEVQLEN

-369 LVSLHQKKAAQQKL
+369 LASLHQKKAAQKKL

-394 YEDPID
+394 YEDPLD
-400 LVAEQLDLEL
+400 LVAEHLDLEL
-410 ETSDYFSRNSTEYEE
+410 EASDYFSRTSEEYEE
-425 QFVAAAYSDLV
+425 QFVSAAYSDLV

-476 TDILKTIEA
+476 TDILKTMEA

-491 LAANISSSLS
+491 LAANISSALS
-501 NSENAK
+501 DGENTK
-507 AEALIAENELEW
+507 AEALIAENELKW
-519 SEPNWISRN
+519 SEPNWISRS

-540 KMTKPITGESGYSS
+540 KMAKPSTGESVYSS
-554 NSLNENISIVIDLK
+554 NSLNENISIVFDLK

-576 VDESSIADGY
+576 VDERITDGY

-596 NLIKELKDSAEIKV
+596 NLIKELKESAEIKV

>member
-1 MLSNIRNKS
+1 MLGKIRNKS
-10 KGWIAYLIIG
+10 KGWIAYLIVG

-35 GSSSNSIIAS
+35 GSSSDSIIAS
-45 VDGEEILLTT
+45 VDGEEIALAT
-55 YYTKLNLEQR
+55 YYKRLNLEQR
-65 NLQQQYGSNYS
+65 NLQQQLGSNYS
-76 TEIDTALRQMLIEG
+76 SEVDATLRQMMIDG
-90 MIQEKLLEHYANSLE
+90 MIQEKLLENYANSLK

-113 RAFILS
+113 RAIILS

-125 GGVFSEER
+125 DGVFSEER

-140 NSYTPLSYEE
+140 NNYTPLSYEQ
-150 SQGKLMKQEQLKL
+150 SQVELMKQDQIKR
-163 NLVHS
+163 NLTHS
-168 AFLTSQQVEKLKTLA
+168 AFLTSQQIERFKALA

-191 IVISTEKYKDQVSV
+191 IVLSTEKYQDQISV
-205 TQDQVIEYF
+205 TQEQVIEYF
-214 DTNQSSFVEPPK
+214 DTNQSSFVELPK
-226 IKVNYIELSLE
+226 IKVNYVELSLD
-237 DIQEQEVAD
+237 DIEEQEAAD
-246 EETLRGL
+246 YETLRSL
-253 YEDDKELF
+253 YDEDKELF
-261 TNLEQRSA
+261 TNPEQRSA

-275 EKGLAESL
+275 ERELAESL

-302 DASTK
+302 DTSTK

-323 EFDKVVFEMGIGELS
+323 EFDKVVFKMGIGELS
-338 EVVETDYGFHIIKL
+338 KVVETDFGFHIIKL
-352 TEVQPEN
+352 TEIQLEN

-369 LVSLHQKKAAQQKL
+369 LVLLHQKKAAQQKL

-394 YEDPID
+394 YEDPLD
-400 LVAEQLDLEL
+400 FVAEQLDLEL
-410 ETSDYFSRNSTEYEE
+410 KTSDYFSRTSEEYEE
-425 QFVAAAYSDLV
+425 QFVATAYSDLV

-442 SDVIELGQ
+442 SDVIELDQG
-450 DRFVVLNLAEQI
+450 RFIVMNLADQI

-476 TDILKTIEA
+476 ADILKTIEA

-491 LAANISSSLS
+491 LADNISSSLS
-501 NSENAK
+501 NSDNNK

-540 KMTKPITGESGYSS
+540 KMTKPITGESVYSS
-554 NSLNENISIVIDLK
+554 NSLNENFSIVIDLK

-576 VDESSIADGY
+576 VDESISDGY
-586 LNEQLNELFI
+586 LNEELNELFI

>member
-1 MLSNIRNKS
+1 MLSKIRNKS

-20 LITIPFALFGIQSYI
+20 LITIPFAFFGIQQYI
-35 GSSSNSIIAS
+35 GNSSNSIIAS

-55 YYTKLNLEQR
+55 YYKRLNLEQR
-65 NLQQQYGSNYS
+65 NLQQQFGSNYS
-76 TEIDTALRQMLIEG
+76 SEVDASLRQMLIDG
-90 MIQEKLLEHYANSLE
+90 MIQEKLLENYADSIE

-113 RAFILS
+113 RALIQS

-125 GGVFSEER
+125 EGVFSEER

-140 NSYTPLSYEE
+140 NNHTPLSYEIA
-150 SQGKLMKQEQLKL
+150 QAGLMKQDQLKR

-168 AFLTSQQVEKLKTLA
+168 AFLTSQQIKKLKALA

-191 IVISTEKYKDQVSV
+191 IVLNTEKYKDQMSV
-205 TQDQVIEYF
+205 TQDQVTEYF

-226 IKVNYIELSLE
+226 IKVKYVELSLD
-237 DIQEQEVAD
+237 DIEEQEESD
-246 EETLRGL
+246 KETLRNL
-253 YEDDKELF
+253 YDEDKELF
-261 TNLEQRSA
+261 TNPEQRSA
-269 QHILVE
+269 QHILVDAKE
-275 EKGLAESL
+275 LAESL
-283 LVEIQQGADFSELA
+283 LEEIQQGADFSELA

-302 DASTK
+302 DTSTK
-307 DSGGDL
+307 DSGGNL

-323 EFDKVVFEMGIGELS
+323 EFDKAVFEMSVGELS
-338 EVVETDYGFHIIKL
+338 EVVETDYGYHIIRL
-352 TEVQPEN
+352 TEIQPEN

-369 LVSLHQKKAAQQKL
+369 LASLHQKKAAQLKL

-394 YEDPID
+394 YEDPLD

-410 ETSDYFSRNSTEYEE
+410 ETSEYFSRTSKEYEDK
-425 QFVAAAYSDLV
+425 FVVAAYSDLV

-450 DRFVVLNLAEQI
+450 DRFVVLNLADQI
-462 PERQKTLDEVQTQI
+462 PERQKTLDEVKIQI
-476 TDILKTIEA
+476 TDILKTIGA
-485 KKIIDD
+485 KKLIDD
-491 LAANISSSLS
+491 LATKISASLS
-501 NSENAK
+501 NGENSK
-507 AEALIAENELEW
+507 TEALIAENELEW

-540 KMTKPITGESGYSS
+540 KMTKPSPGESAYSS
-554 NSLNENISIVIDLK
+554 NSLNDNITIVIGLK

-576 VDESSIADGY
+576 VDESIADGY
-586 LNEQLNELFI
+586 LNEELNELFI

>member
-1 MLSNIRNKS
+1 MLGKIRNKS
-10 KGWIAYLIIG
+10 KGWIAYLIVG

-45 VDGEEILLTT
+45 VDGEEIALAT
-55 YYTKLNLEQR
+55 YYKRLNLEQR
-65 NLQQQYGSNYS
+65 NLQQQLGSNYS
-76 TEIDTALRQMLIEG
+76 SEVDATLRQMMIDG
-90 MIQEKLLEHYANSLE
+90 MIQEKLLENYANSLK

-113 RAFILS
+113 RAIILS
-119 NELFQV
+119 NELFQMD
-125 GGVFSEER
+125 GVFSEER
-133 YNQLLRL
+133 YSQLLRL
-140 NSYTPLSYEE
+140 NNYTPLSYEQ
-150 SQGKLMKQEQLKL
+150 SQLELMKQDQIKR
-163 NLVHS
+163 NLTHS
-168 AFLTSQQVEKLKTLA
+168 AFLTSQQIERFKALA

-191 IVISTEKYKDQVSV
+191 IVLSTEKYQDQISV
-205 TQDQVIEYF
+205 TQEQVIEYF
-214 DTNQSSFVEPPK
+214 DTNQSSFVELPK
-226 IKVNYIELSLE
+226 IKVNYVELSLD
-237 DIQEQEVAD
+237 DIEEQEVAD
-246 EETLRGL
+246 DETLRSL
-253 YEDDKELF
+253 YDEDKELF
-261 TNLEQRSA
+261 TNPEQRSA

-275 EKGLAESL
+275 ERELAENL
-283 LVEIQQGADFSELA
+283 LEEIQQGADFSELA

-302 DASTK
+302 DTSTK

-338 EVVETDYGFHIIKL
+338 KVVETDFGFHIIKL
-352 TEVQPEN
+352 TEIQPEN

-394 YEDPID
+394 YEDPLD
-400 LVAEQLDLEL
+400 FVAEQLDLDL
-410 ETSDYFSRNSTEYEE
+410 ETSDYFSRTSEEYEE
-425 QFVAAAYSDLV
+425 QFVATAYSDLV

-442 SDVIELGQ
+442 SDVIELDQG
-450 DRFVVLNLAEQI
+450 RFIVMNLADQM

-476 TDILKTIEA
+476 ADILKRIEA

-491 LAANISSSLS
+491 LAANISSSFS
-501 NSENAK
+501 NGDNTK
-507 AEALIAENELEW
+507 AEALIAENEIEW

-540 KMTKPITGESGYSS
+540 KMTKPITGESAYSS
-554 NSLNENISIVIDLK
+554 NSLNENFSIVIDLK

-576 VDESSIADGY
+576 VDESISDGY
-586 LNEQLNELFI
+586 LNEELNELFI

>member
-20 LITIPFALFGIQSYI
+20 LITIPFALFGIQSYL
-35 GSSSNSIIAS
+35 GGSSNSIIAS

-76 TEIDTALRQMLIEG
+76 AEIDTALRQMLIEG
-90 MIQEKLLEHYANSLE
+90 MIQEKLLDNYANSLE

-119 NELFQV
+119 NEVFQV
-125 GGVFSEER
+125 EGIFSEER

-150 SQGKLMKQEQLKL
+150 SQAKLMKQEQLKR

-168 AFLTSQQVEKLKTLA
+168 AFLTSQQVEKIKALA

-191 IVISTEKYKDQVSV
+191 IVLSTEKYMDQVSV
-205 TQDQVIEYF
+205 TQNQVIEYF
-214 DTNQSSFVEPPK
+214 DTNQSSFVELPK
-226 IKVNYIELSLE
+226 IKVNYIELSLD
-237 DIQEQEVAD
+237 DIKEQEVAD
-246 EETLRGL
+246 EETLRSL
-253 YEDDKELF
+253 YDDDKEIF
-261 TNLEQRSA
+261 TNPEQRSA

-275 EKGLAESL
+275 ERELAESL
-283 LVEIQQGADFSELA
+283 LEEIQQGADFSELA

-302 DASTK
+302 DTSTK

-323 EFDKVVFEMGIGELS
+323 EFDKVVFEMDIGELS

-352 TEVQPEN
+352 TEVQLEN

-369 LVSLHQKKAAQQKL
+369 LASLHQKKAAQKKL

-394 YEDPID
+394 YEDPLD
-400 LVAEQLDLEL
+400 LVAEHLDLEL
-410 ETSDYFSRNSTEYEE
+410 EASDYFSRTSEEYEE
-425 QFVAAAYSDLV
+425 QFVSAAYSDLV

-476 TDILKTIEA
+476 TDILKTMEA

-491 LAANISSSLS
+491 LAANISSALS
-501 NSENAK
+501 DGENTK

-519 SEPNWISRN
+519 SESNWISRN
-528 SELPLNMTSMIF
+528 SGLPLNMTSMIF
-540 KMTKPITGESGYSS
+540 KMAKPSTGESVYSS
-554 NSLNENISIVIDLK
+554 NSLNENISIVFDLK
-568 DVRVSEEI
+568 DVRVSKEI
-576 VDESSIADGY
+576 VDERITDGY

-596 NLIKELKDSAEIKV
+596 NLIKELKESAEIKV

>member
-1 MLSNIRNKS
+1 MLSIIRNKS
-10 KGWIAYLIIG
+10 KGWIAYLIVG
-20 LITIPFALFGIQSYI
+20 LITVPFALFGIQSYI
-35 GSSSNSIIAS
+35 GGSSNSIIAS

-55 YYTKLNLEQR
+55 YYKKLNLEQR

-76 TEIDTALRQMLIEG
+76 AEIDTALRQMLIDG
-90 MIQEKLLEHYANSLE
+90 MIQEKLLDNYANSLE

-113 RAFILS
+113 RAFILA

-125 GGVFSEER
+125 EGVFSEER

-150 SQGKLMKQEQLKL
+150 SQAKLMKQEQLKR

-168 AFLTSQQVEKLKTLA
+168 AFLTSQQVEKIKALA

-191 IVISTEKYKDQVSV
+191 IVLSTEKYMDQVSV
-205 TQDQVIEYF
+205 TQNQVIEYF
-214 DTNQSSFVEPPK
+214 DTNQSSFVELPK
-226 IKVNYIELSLE
+226 IKVNYIELSLD
-237 DIQEQEVAD
+237 DIKEQEAAD
-246 EETLRGL
+246 EETLRSF
-253 YEDDKELF
+253 YDDNKEIF
-261 TNLEQRSA
+261 TNPEQRSA

-275 EKGLAESL
+275 ERELAESL
-283 LVEIQQGADFSELA
+283 LEEIQQGADFSELA

-302 DASTK
+302 DTSTK

-323 EFDKVVFEMGIGELS
+323 EFDKVVFEMDIGELS

-369 LVSLHQKKAAQQKL
+369 LASLHQKKAAQKKL

-394 YEDPID
+394 YEDPLD
-400 LVAEQLDLEL
+400 LVAEHLDLEL
-410 ETSDYFSRNSTEYEE
+410 EASDYFSRTSEEYEE
-425 QFVAAAYSDLV
+425 QFVSAAYSDLV

-491 LAANISSSLS
+491 LAADISSALS
-501 NSENAK
+501 NSENTK

-519 SEPNWISRN
+519 SEPNWISR
-528 SELPLNMTSMIF
+528 SSGLPLNMTSMIF
-540 KMTKPITGESGYSS
+540 KMAKPSTGESVYSS
-554 NSLNENISIVIDLK
+554 NSLNENISIVFDLK

-576 VDESSIADGY
+576 VDERITDGY

-596 NLIKELKDSAEIKV
+596 NLIKELKESAEIKV

>member
-1 MLSNIRNKS
+1 M
-10 KGWIAYLIIG
+10 
-20 LITIPFALFGIQSYI
+20 
-35 GSSSNSIIAS
+35 
-45 VDGEEILLTT
+45 
-55 YYTKLNLEQR
+55 
-65 NLQQQYGSNYS
+65 
-76 TEIDTALRQMLIEG
+76 
-90 MIQEKLLEHYANSLE
+90 
-105 LVTLDEEV
+105 
-113 RAFILS
+113 
-119 NELFQV
+119 
-125 GGVFSEER
+125 
-133 YNQLLRL
+133 
-140 NSYTPLSYEE
+140 
-150 SQGKLMKQEQLKL
+150 
-163 NLVHS
+163 
-168 AFLTSQQVEKLKTLA
+168 
-183 GQQRYASF
+183 
-191 IVISTEKYKDQVSV
+191 
-205 TQDQVIEYF
+205 
-214 DTNQSSFVEPPK
+214 
-226 IKVNYIELSLE
+226 
-237 DIQEQEVAD
+237 
-246 EETLRGL
+246 
-253 YEDDKELF
+253 
-261 TNLEQRSA
+261 
-269 QHILVE
+269 
-275 EKGLAESL
+275 
-283 LVEIQQGADFSELA
+283 
-297 RIHSI
+297 
-302 DASTK
+302 
-307 DSGGDL
+307 
-313 GYFERDIMVP
+313 
-323 EFDKVVFEMGIGELS
+323 
-338 EVVETDYGFHIIKL
+338 
-352 TEVQPEN
+352 
-359 IKSFEESREQ
+359 
-369 LVSLHQKKAAQQKL
+369 VSLHQKKAAQQKL

-394 YEDPID
+394 YEDPLD

-425 QFVAAAYSDLV
+425 QFVSAAYSDLV

>member
-1 MLSNIRNKS
+1 MLGKIRNKS
-10 KGWIAYLIIG
+10 KGWIAYLIVG

-45 VDGEEILLTT
+45 VDGEEIALAT
-55 YYTKLNLEQR
+55 YYKRLNLEQR
-65 NLQQQYGSNYS
+65 NLQQQLGSNYS
-76 TEIDTALRQMLIEG
+76 SEVDATLRQMMIDG
-90 MIQEKLLEHYANSLE
+90 MIQEKLLENYANSLK

-113 RAFILS
+113 RAIILS

-125 GGVFSEER
+125 DGVFSEER
-133 YNQLLRL
+133 YSQLLRL
-140 NSYTPLSYEE
+140 NNYTPLSYEQ
-150 SQGKLMKQEQLKL
+150 SQVELMKQDQIKR
-163 NLVHS
+163 NLTHS
-168 AFLTSQQVEKLKTLA
+168 AFLTSQQIERFKALA

-191 IVISTEKYKDQVSV
+191 IVLSTEKYQDQISV
-205 TQDQVIEYF
+205 TQEQVIEYF
-214 DTNQSSFVEPPK
+214 DTNQSSFVELPK
-226 IKVNYIELSLE
+226 IKVNYVELSLD
-237 DIQEQEVAD
+237 DIEEQEVAD
-246 EETLRGL
+246 DETLRSL
-253 YEDDKELF
+253 YDEDKELF
-261 TNLEQRSA
+261 TNPEQRSA

-275 EKGLAESL
+275 ERELAESL
-283 LVEIQQGADFSELA
+283 LEEIQQGADFSELA

-302 DASTK
+302 DTSTK

-338 EVVETDYGFHIIKL
+338 KVVETDFGFHIIKL
-352 TEVQPEN
+352 TEIQPEN

-394 YEDPID
+394 YEDPLD
-400 LVAEQLDLEL
+400 FVAEQLDLDL
-410 ETSDYFSRNSTEYEE
+410 KASDYFSRTSEEYEE
-425 QFVAAAYSDLV
+425 QFVATAYSDLV

-442 SDVIELGQ
+442 SDVIELDQ
-450 DRFVVLNLAEQI
+450 SRFIVMNLADQI

-476 TDILKTIEA
+476 ADILKTIEA

-501 NSENAK
+501 NSDNNK

-540 KMTKPITGESGYSS
+540 KMTKPITGESVYSS
-554 NSLNENISIVIDLK
+554 NSLNENFSIVIDLK

-576 VDESSIADGY
+576 VDESISDGY
-586 LNEQLNELFI
+586 LNEELNELFI

>member
-1 MLSNIRNKS
+1 MLSIIRNKS
-10 KGWIAYLIIG
+10 KGWIAYLIVG
-20 LITIPFALFGIQSYI
+20 LITVPFALFGIQSYI
-35 GSSSNSIIAS
+35 GGSSNSIIAS

-55 YYTKLNLEQR
+55 YYKKLNLEQR

-76 TEIDTALRQMLIEG
+76 AEIDTALRQMLIDG
-90 MIQEKLLEHYANSLE
+90 MIQEKLLDNYANSLE

-113 RAFILS
+113 RAFILA

-125 GGVFSEER
+125 EGIFSEER

-150 SQGKLMKQEQLKL
+150 SQAKLMKQEQLKR

-168 AFLTSQQVEKLKTLA
+168 AFLTSQQVEKIKALA

-191 IVISTEKYKDQVSV
+191 IVLSTEKYMDQVSV
-205 TQDQVIEYF
+205 TQNQVIEYF
-214 DTNQSSFVEPPK
+214 DTNQSSFVELPK
-226 IKVNYIELSLE
+226 IKVNYIELSLD
-237 DIQEQEVAD
+237 DIKEQEAAD
-246 EETLRGL
+246 EETLRSF
-253 YEDDKELF
+253 YDDNKEIF
-261 TNLEQRSA
+261 TNPEQRSA

-275 EKGLAESL
+275 ERELAESL
-283 LVEIQQGADFSELA
+283 LEEIQQGADFSELA

-323 EFDKVVFEMGIGELS
+323 EFDKVVFEMDIGELS

-369 LVSLHQKKAAQQKL
+369 LASLHQKKAAQKKL

-394 YEDPID
+394 YEDPLD
-400 LVAEQLDLEL
+400 LVAEHLDLEL
-410 ETSDYFSRNSTEYEE
+410 EASDYFSRTSEEYEE
-425 QFVAAAYSDLV
+425 QFVSAAYSDLV

-491 LAANISSSLS
+491 LAANISSALS
-501 NSENAK
+501 DGENTK

-519 SEPNWISRN
+519 SEPNWISR
-528 SELPLNMTSMIF
+528 SSGLPLNMTSMIF
-540 KMTKPITGESGYSS
+540 KMAKPSTGESVYSS
-554 NSLNENISIVIDLK
+554 NSLNENISIVFDLK

-576 VDESSIADGY
+576 VDERITDGY

-596 NLIKELKDSAEIKV
+596 NLIKELKESAEIKV

>member
-1 MLSNIRNKS
+1 MLGKIRNKS
-10 KGWIAYLIIG
+10 KGWIAYLIVG

-45 VDGEEILLTT
+45 VDGEEIALAT
-55 YYTKLNLEQR
+55 YYKRLNLEQR
-65 NLQQQYGSNYS
+65 NLQQQLGSNYS
-76 TEIDTALRQMLIEG
+76 SEVDATLRQMMIDG
-90 MIQEKLLEHYANSLE
+90 MIQEKLLENYANSLK

-113 RAFILS
+113 RAIIQS

-125 GGVFSEER
+125 DGVFSEER
-133 YNQLLRL
+133 YSQLLRL
-140 NSYTPLSYEE
+140 NNYTPLSYEQ
-150 SQGKLMKQEQLKL
+150 SQVELMKQDQIKR
-163 NLVHS
+163 NLTHS
-168 AFLTSQQVEKLKTLA
+168 AFLTSQQIERFKALA

-191 IVISTEKYKDQVSV
+191 IVLSTEKYQDQISV
-205 TQDQVIEYF
+205 TQEQVIEYF
-214 DTNQSSFVEPPK
+214 DTNQSSFVELPK
-226 IKVNYIELSLE
+226 IKVNYVELSLD
-237 DIQEQEVAD
+237 DIEEQEAAD
-246 EETLRGL
+246 YETLRSL
-253 YEDDKELF
+253 YDEDKELF
-261 TNLEQRSA
+261 TNPEQRSA

-275 EKGLAESL
+275 ERELAESL

-302 DASTK
+302 DTSTK

-323 EFDKVVFEMGIGELS
+323 EFDKVVFEMDIGELS

-369 LVSLHQKKAAQQKL
+369 LASLHQKKAAQKKL

-394 YEDPID
+394 YEDPLD
-400 LVAEQLDLEL
+400 FVAEQLDLEL
-410 ETSDYFSRNSTEYEE
+410 KTSDYFSRTSEEYEE
-425 QFVAAAYSDLV
+425 QFVATAYSDLV

-442 SDVIELGQ
+442 SDVIELDQG
-450 DRFVVLNLAEQI
+450 RFIVMNLADQI

-476 TDILKTIEA
+476 ADILKTIEA

-491 LAANISSSLS
+491 LADNISSSLS
-501 NSENAK
+501 NSDNNK

-540 KMTKPITGESGYSS
+540 KMTKPITGESVYSS
-554 NSLNENISIVIDLK
+554 NSLNENFSIVIDLK

-576 VDESSIADGY
+576 VDESISDGY
-586 LNEQLNELFI
+586 LNEELNELFI

>member
-1 MLSNIRNKS
+1 MLGKIRNKS
-10 KGWIAYLIIG
+10 KGWIAYLIVG

-45 VDGEEILLTT
+45 VDGEEIALAT
-55 YYTKLNLEQR
+55 YYKRLNLEQR
-65 NLQQQYGSNYS
+65 NLQQQLGSNYS
-76 TEIDTALRQMLIEG
+76 SEVDATLRQMMIDG
-90 MIQEKLLEHYANSLE
+90 MIQEKLLENYANSLK

-113 RAFILS
+113 RAIIQS

-125 GGVFSEER
+125 DGVFSEER
-133 YNQLLRL
+133 YSQLLRL
-140 NSYTPLSYEE
+140 NNYTPLSYEQ
-150 SQGKLMKQEQLKL
+150 SQVELMKQDQIKR
-163 NLVHS
+163 NLTHS
-168 AFLTSQQVEKLKTLA
+168 AFLTSQQIERFKALA

-191 IVISTEKYKDQVSV
+191 IVLSTEKYQDQISV
-205 TQDQVIEYF
+205 TQEQVIEYF
-214 DTNQSSFVEPPK
+214 DTNQSSFVELPK
-226 IKVNYIELSLE
+226 IKVNYVELSLD
-237 DIQEQEVAD
+237 DIEEQEAAD
-246 EETLRGL
+246 YETLRSL
-253 YEDDKELF
+253 YDEDKELF
-261 TNLEQRSA
+261 TNPEQRSA

-275 EKGLAESL
+275 ERELAESL

-302 DASTK
+302 DTSTK

-323 EFDKVVFEMGIGELS
+323 EFDKVVFKMGIGELS
-338 EVVETDYGFHIIKL
+338 KVVETDFGFHIIKL
-352 TEVQPEN
+352 TEIQPEN

-394 YEDPID
+394 YEDPLD
-400 LVAEQLDLEL
+400 FVAEQLDLEL
-410 ETSDYFSRNSTEYEE
+410 KTSDYFSRTSEEYEE
-425 QFVAAAYSDLV
+425 QFVATAYSDLV

-442 SDVIELGQ
+442 SDVIELDQG
-450 DRFVVLNLAEQI
+450 RFIVMNLADQI

-476 TDILKTIEA
+476 ADILKTIEA

-501 NSENAK
+501 NSDNNK

-540 KMTKPITGESGYSS
+540 KMTKPITGESVYSS
-554 NSLNENISIVIDLK
+554 NSLNENFSIVIDLK

-576 VDESSIADGY
+576 VDESISDGY
-586 LNEQLNELFI
+586 LNEELNELFI
-596 NLIKELKDSAEIKV
+596 NLIKELKNSAEIKV

>member
-1 MLSNIRNKS
+1 MLSRIRNKS
-10 KGWIAYLIIG
+10 KGWIAYLIVG

-35 GSSSNSIIAS
+35 GGSSNSIIAS
-45 VDGEEILLTT
+45 VDGEEILLTA
-55 YYTKLNLEQR
+55 YYQEL
-65 NLQQQYGSNYS
+65 NLQQRSLQQQLGSNYS
-76 TEIDTALRQMLIEG
+76 SEIDTALRQTLLDS
-90 MIQEKLLEHYANSLE
+90 MIQEKLLENFANSLK

-113 RAFILS
+113 RTFILA

-125 GGVFSEER
+125 EGVFSEEH

-140 NSYTPLSYEE
+140 NNYSPLSYEE
-150 SQGKLMKQEQLKL
+150 SQTKLMNQEQIKR
-163 NLVHS
+163 NLAHS
-168 AFLTSQQVEKLKTLA
+168 AFLTSQQVEKIKALA

-191 IVISTEKYKDQVSV
+191 IVLSTEKYQDQISV
-205 TQDQVIEYF
+205 AQEQVIEYF
-214 DTNQSSFVEPPK
+214 NTNQSSFVELPK
-226 IKVNYIELSLE
+226 IKVNYIELSLD
-237 DIQEQEVAD
+237 DIKEQEVAD
-246 EETLRGL
+246 EETLRSL
-253 YEDDKELF
+253 YDEDKELF
-261 TNLEQRSA
+261 TNPEQRSA

-275 EKGLAESL
+275 QRELAESL
-283 LVEIQQGADFSELA
+283 LEEIQQGADFSELA

-302 DASTK
+302 DTSTK

-323 EFDKVVFEMGIGELS
+323 EFDKVVFKMGIGELS
-338 EVVETDYGFHIIKL
+338 KVVETDFGFHIIKL
-352 TEVQPEN
+352 TEIQLEN

-383 YSLQEELGNLA
+383 YNLQEELGNLA
-394 YEDPID
+394 YEDPLD
-400 LVAEQLDLEL
+400 FVAEQLDLDL
-410 ETSDYFSRNSTEYEE
+410 ETSDYFSRTSEEYEE
-425 QFVAAAYSDLV
+425 QFVSAAYSDLV

-442 SDVIELGQ
+442 SDVVELGQ

-462 PERQKTLDEVQTQI
+462 PERQKTLDEVQFQI

-485 KKIIDD
+485 KKIISD
-491 LAANISSSLS
+491 LATDISSSLS
-501 NSENAK
+501 NGDNTK

-540 KMTKPITGESGYSS
+540 KMTKPNAGESVYSS

-568 DVRVSEEI
+568 DVRVSEGL
-576 VDESSIADGY
+576 VDESIPDGY
-586 LNEQLNELFI
+586 LNEELNELFI

>member
-1 MLSNIRNKS
+1 MLGKIRNKS
-10 KGWIAYLIIG
+10 KGWIAYLIVG

-45 VDGEEILLTT
+45 VDGEEIALAT
-55 YYTKLNLEQR
+55 YYKRLNLEQR
-65 NLQQQYGSNYS
+65 NLQQQLGSNYS
-76 TEIDTALRQMLIEG
+76 SEVDATLRQMMIDG
-90 MIQEKLLEHYANSLE
+90 MIQEKLLENYANSLK

-113 RAFILS
+113 RAIIQS

-125 GGVFSEER
+125 DGVFSEER
-133 YNQLLRL
+133 YSQLLRL
-140 NSYTPLSYEE
+140 NNYTPLSYEQ
-150 SQGKLMKQEQLKL
+150 SQVELMKQDQIKR
-163 NLVHS
+163 NLTHS
-168 AFLTSQQVEKLKTLA
+168 AFLTSQQIERFKALA

-191 IVISTEKYKDQVSV
+191 IVLSTEKYQDQISV
-205 TQDQVIEYF
+205 TQEQVIEYF
-214 DTNQSSFVEPPK
+214 DTNQSSFVELPK
-226 IKVNYIELSLE
+226 IKVNYVELSLD
-237 DIQEQEVAD
+237 DIEEQEAAD
-246 EETLRGL
+246 YETLRSL
-253 YEDDKELF
+253 YDEDKELF
-261 TNLEQRSA
+261 TNPEQRSA

-275 EKGLAESL
+275 ERELAESL

-302 DASTK
+302 DTSTK

-323 EFDKVVFEMGIGELS
+323 EFDKVVFKMGIGELS
-338 EVVETDYGFHIIKL
+338 KVVETDFGFHIIKL
-352 TEVQPEN
+352 TEIQLEN

-394 YEDPID
+394 YEDPLD
-400 LVAEQLDLEL
+400 FVAEQLDLEL
-410 ETSDYFSRNSTEYEE
+410 KTSDYFSRTSEEYEE
-425 QFVAAAYSDLV
+425 QFVATAYSDLV

-442 SDVIELGQ
+442 SDVIELDQG
-450 DRFVVLNLAEQI
+450 RFIVMNLADQI

-476 TDILKTIEA
+476 ADILKTIEA

-491 LAANISSSLS
+491 LADNISSSLS
-501 NSENAK
+501 NSDNNK

-540 KMTKPITGESGYSS
+540 KMTKPITGESVYSS
-554 NSLNENISIVIDLK
+554 NSLNENFSIVIDLK

-576 VDESSIADGY
+576 VDESISDGY
-586 LNEQLNELFI
+586 LNEELNELFI
-596 NLIKELKDSAEIKV
+596 NLIKELKNSAEIKV

>member
-1 MLSNIRNKS
+1 MLGKIRNKS
-10 KGWIAYLIIG
+10 KGWIAYLIVG

-45 VDGEEILLTT
+45 VDGEEIALAT
-55 YYTKLNLEQR
+55 YYKRLNLEQR
-65 NLQQQYGSNYS
+65 NLQQQLGSNYS
-76 TEIDTALRQMLIEG
+76 SEVDATLRQMMIDG
-90 MIQEKLLEHYANSLE
+90 MIQEKLLENYANSLK

-113 RAFILS
+113 RAIILS
-119 NELFQV
+119 NELFQMD
-125 GGVFSEER
+125 GVFSEER
-133 YNQLLRL
+133 YSQLLRL
-140 NSYTPLSYEE
+140 NNYTPLSYEQ
-150 SQGKLMKQEQLKL
+150 SQLELMKQDQIKR
-163 NLVHS
+163 NLTHS
-168 AFLTSQQVEKLKTLA
+168 AFLTSQQIERFKALA

-191 IVISTEKYKDQVSV
+191 IVLSTEKYQDQISV
-205 TQDQVIEYF
+205 TQEQVIEYF
-214 DTNQSSFVEPPK
+214 DTNQSSFVELPK
-226 IKVNYIELSLE
+226 IKVNYVELSLD
-237 DIQEQEVAD
+237 DIEEQEVAD
-246 EETLRGL
+246 DETLRSL
-253 YEDDKELF
+253 YDEDKELF
-261 TNLEQRSA
+261 TNPEQRSA

-275 EKGLAESL
+275 ERELAESL
-283 LVEIQQGADFSELA
+283 LEEIQQGADFSELA

-302 DASTK
+302 DTSTK

-338 EVVETDYGFHIIKL
+338 KVVETDFGFHIIKL
-352 TEVQPEN
+352 TEIQPEN

-394 YEDPID
+394 YEDPLD
-400 LVAEQLDLEL
+400 FVAEQLDLEL
-410 ETSDYFSRNSTEYEE
+410 KTSDYFSRTSEEYEE
-425 QFVAAAYSDLV
+425 QFVATAYSDLV

-442 SDVIELGQ
+442 SDVIELDQ
-450 DRFVVLNLAEQI
+450 SRFIVMNLADQI

-476 TDILKTIEA
+476 ADILKTIEA

-501 NSENAK
+501 NSDNNK

-540 KMTKPITGESGYSS
+540 KMTKPITGESVYSS
-554 NSLNENISIVIDLK
+554 NSLNENFSIVIDLK

-576 VDESSIADGY
+576 VDESISDGY
-586 LNEQLNELFI
+586 LNEELNELFI